1 MDGARSG
8 LRKQVVFSA
17 IAPSKETE
25 LLSQPGA
32 GRSVCGHL
40 LVISWPILTGN
51 WHLHLTWTHIKLIKG
66 SASETCP
73 DGRWSWGDLEW
84 KRRRRGWQPRA
95 APAPVAVTGHN
106 GTRHLP
112 LLVAS
117 GGDARQPCRCCLS
130 WWRFLPWRCCLSFY
144 ILARN

>member
-1 MDGARSG
+1 MDGTRSG
-8 LRKQVVFSA
+8 LRKQVVFSL

-32 GRSVCGHL
+32 GRSVYGHL

-51 WHLHLTWTHIKLIKG
+51 WHIHLTWIHIKLIKG

-73 DGRWSWGDLEW
+73 GGRWSWGDLEW
-84 KRRRRGWQPRA
+84 KPRRRGWQPIA

-106 GTRHLP
+106 GTHHLH
-112 LLVAS
+112 LLVPSERGAQ
-117 GGDARQPCRCCLS
+117 QPYRCCLH
-130 WWRFLPWRCCLSFY
+130 WWCYLPRCCCLSFH